1 MAKKEFGWH
10 FVADKLRDGSP
21 IPADG
26 VPLVYSGAIHICTS
40 GLHFSSKPHQ
50 ALRYAPG
57 NTLCYVQVEDVRER
71 QADKG
76 VCSKRTIIKRI
87 NAKQLMRRFA
97 CDQALSVAHLR
108 EPNAVV
114 DKYLQTADPALRD
127 AARSAAWNAARYVA
141 SSAAWDAASSAA
153 WDAASSAAWD
163 AASSAAWDAAWD
175 AARYAVWNAAWEEF
189 DRRVYAAFGLN

>member
-26 VPLVYSGAIHICTS
+26 VPLVYSGAIRICRS

-50 ALRYAPG
+50 ALQYAPG
-57 NTLCYVQVEDVRER
+57 NTLCYVQVADVRER
-71 QADKG
+71 GADKG

-114 DKYLQTADPALRD
+114 DKYLQTADPALRY
-127 AARSAAWNAARYVA
+127 AARSAAWNAAWNAARYAAWNAARYAA
-141 SSAAWDAASSAA
+141 SSAAWNAARYAAWNAARYAASSAA
-153 WDAASSAAWD
+153 WDAAM
-163 AASSAAWDAAWD
+163 
-175 AARYAVWNAAWEEF
+175 EEF
-189 DRRVYAAFGLN
+189 DKRVYAVFGLN